1 MKCYE
6 QFLIYTK
13 QIILTIITLIIYIDI
28 LSIISN
34 IAITATPFSRSFQIA
49 TVNNFNRISSK
60 IIQLDI
66 RASSWFDKNVFT

>member
-28 LSIISN
+28 LSIN
-34 IAITATPFSRSFQIA
+34 IVAETEVKEIF
-49 TVNNFNRISSK
+49 
-60 IIQLDI
+60 
-66 RASSWFDKNVFT
+66 